1 MIWRTTITANNFFQ
15 LYNNNLGFF
24 FKLQLSLRIFFNTL
38 KEKNIFGNWQIKEGE
53 SETISERFTL
63 D

>member
-38 KEKNIFGNWQIKEGE
+38 KEKNVFGNWQIKEGE